1 MKFEYFL
8 SKRFFGSK
16 GSGFSKPL
24 IKIALASIML
34 GVAIMIISV
43 SVLKGF
49 QGEVREK
56 IVGFG
61 SHIIVA
67 KFSVGNSLE
76 TIPLEKDE
84 KLFEDIRKIKGVANV
99 QSYAH
104 KEALVK
110 TDDQIQGII
119 FKGVEQGF
127 DSTFFKSNLKEGNL
141 LQLSD
146 SVSSND
152 VIISS
157 VLSRKLKLGLGD
169 KLRTFFFADTTYRVR
184 AFNVVGIY
192 ETGLS
197 EFDEKFILGDLRQLQ
212 RINNWTSKEI
222 EGIEILITNFNN
234 LDDIALQV
242 YETMPYDLNVSTVR
256 GNSPELFSWLELLN
270 TNVFVILIVMAL
282 VATASIISTLLVMIF
297 EKTSMIG
304 ILKTLGSTNKS
315 IRKLFLIKSSEI
327 ILKGILYGT
336 LIALVLC
343 WIQSKFKLLKLD
355 PESYSMS
362 YVPIDMSPWIFALV
376 AVGAFVVCLIVLL
389 IPTNIISKINPA
401 KTLRFE

>member
-8 SKRFFGSK
+8 AKRFFDRK
-16 GSGFSKPL
+16 GKGFSKPL

-34 GVAIMIISV
+34 GVAVMIISV
-43 SVLKGF
+43 SVLRGF
-49 QGEVREK
+49 QSEVREK

-61 SHIIVA
+61 SHIVVS
-67 KFSVGNSLE
+67 KFSASNALE
-76 TIPLEKDE
+76 TIPLKKDE
-84 KLFEDIRKIKGVANV
+84 KLFEEIRKIKGVSNV
-99 QSYAH
+99 QSFVH
-104 KEALVK
+104 KGALVK
-110 TDDQIQGII
+110 TDEQIQGIV

-127 DSTFFKSNLKEGNL
+127 DSAFFKSNLKEGSL
-141 LQLSD
+141 FQLQD

-304 ILKTLGSTNKS
+304 ILKTLGSTDKS